1 MGVRTTSRNAG
12 PTRGSTPWMDG
23 HLEKFY
29 NTEFDAGDLGT
40 DFSPGPQ
47 GLKASGG
54 VIGEWAAP
62 TGEVWRTH
70 TWTASGTFVVTDT
83 GKYGNDV
90 EWLVI
95 GGGGGGGG
103 TPNTNSGGGG
113 GGAGAVITSVVGD
126 TCGGNVGGGGWPA
139 KDKFDTSGGGTFLV
153 YVGAGGAGGKTMSAG
168 QPGGPSYF
176 GPPSLPT
183 GILAYGGGHGAD
195 TGTGGPGGAGGGAGR
210 HPTGKNGGAPSQNNQ
225 PSGSSSPYGSDGGQ
239 LTGPDYGGNQA
250 GAGGGGAGEAG
261 QATAASSRGCD
272 GGDGRASLIYGPT
285 QPMTYG
291 GGGGG
296 SGYYTNGTVGAT
308 NRGGTGGTGGG
319 GPASNETPGK
329 SWAVFQGPL
338 TLGAGNAGRAN
349 TGGGGGGG
357 GGSPGGG
364 SGSTYH
370 EAYGGAG
377 GSGRVVVKYQIGTV
391 EPGAH
396 ATGGQISK
404 YNGKFIHTFLATGTF
419 NNSSGSPLDCEVVI
433 VGGGG
438 GGGTMIGGGG
448 GAGGYRVEPT
458 ITVGAGGPNSVTVTV
473 GAGGQGGK
481 GATPNP
487 NSHYARGI
495 PGADSSFGP
504 TYVAGYGAG
513 GGRGWHEELPYN
525 AGKDAPSGSGGGT
538 GGGWNTIEAGGTSG
552 SYGNN
557 GGLNE
562 DNPPAYGSGGGGGSG
577 AVGSNGTSSASGD
590 GGAGTQLPVTFRD
603 PMSTVGTWAD
613 ISDFNTKYYLAG
625 GGGGGGYPGAGTGG
639 KGKAGGGCPPTV
651 PSPHVNPT
659 HNAELRK
666 HGISAS
672 GSGGAGGS
680 SGGPTPGGGNG
691 GSGIVLIAYPE

>member
-195 TGTGGPGGAGGGAGR
+195 SGAGGGGGSGGGAGR

-261 QATAASSRGCD
+261 QATAASSTGGD
-272 GGDGRASLIYGPT
+272 GGDGRVSLIYGPT

-296 SGYYTNGTVGAT
+296 G
-308 NRGGTGGTGGG
+308 
-319 GPASNETPGK
+319 
-329 SWAVFQGPL
+329 
-338 TLGAGNAGRAN
+338 
-349 TGGGGGGG
+349 
-357 GGSPGGG
+357 
-364 SGSTYH
+364 
-370 EAYGGAG
+370 
-377 GSGRVVVKYQIGTV
+377 
-391 EPGAH
+391 
-396 ATGGQISK
+396 
-404 YNGKFIHTFLATGTF
+404 
-419 NNSSGSPLDCEVVI
+419 
-433 VGGGG
+433 
-438 GGGTMIGGGG
+438 
-448 GAGGYRVEPT
+448 
-458 ITVGAGGPNSVTVTV
+458 
-473 GAGGQGGK
+473 
-481 GATPNP
+481 
-487 NSHYARGI
+487 
-495 PGADSSFGP
+495 
-504 TYVAGYGAG
+504 
-513 GGRGWHEELPYN
+513 
-525 AGKDAPSGSGGGT
+525 
-538 GGGWNTIEAGGTSG
+538 
-552 SYGNN
+552 
-557 GGLNE
+557 
-562 DNPPAYGSGGGGGSG
+562 
-577 AVGSNGTSSASGD
+577 
-590 GGAGTQLPVTFRD
+590 
-603 PMSTVGTWAD
+603 
-613 ISDFNTKYYLAG
+613 
-625 GGGGGGYPGAGTGG
+625 
-639 KGKAGGGCPPTV
+639 
-651 PSPHVNPT
+651 
-659 HNAELRK
+659 
-666 HGISAS
+666 
-672 GSGGAGGS
+672 
-680 SGGPTPGGGNG
+680 
-691 GSGIVLIAYPE
+691 